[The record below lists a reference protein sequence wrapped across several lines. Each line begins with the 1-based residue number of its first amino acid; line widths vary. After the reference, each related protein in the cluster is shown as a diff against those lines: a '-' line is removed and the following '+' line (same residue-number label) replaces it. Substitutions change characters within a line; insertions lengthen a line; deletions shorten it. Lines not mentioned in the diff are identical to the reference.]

1 MLLAIDVGNT
11 NTVIGLYQADALA
24 HHFRIVTKRQTTADE
39 VGELILSLIE
49 RRGFDPSDIEGA
61 ILASV
66 VPPLNRLFSEA
77 FTALLGKAPIIVGPG
92 VKTGMPL
99 VVDNPAELG
108 ADRIANAVAG
118 WQRHHQ
124 AVAIVDFGTG
134 TNIDVVSAK
143 GEYLGGA
150 IAPGLELSMDAL
162 FARAAKLARVELKRP
177 ERAIGKNTHQA
188 LQSGLL
194 FGYAG
199 LVDALVDR
207 MKDELGTP
215 TRVLATGGLAF
226 LFEGVS
232 RTIESY
238 DEFLTLDGLRILYNL
253 NHGAPGHSS
262 ENRAA
267 DKRAAAKR
275 AAPTTRS

>member
-1 MLLAIDVGNT
+1 MLLVIDVGNT
-11 NTVIGLYQADALA
+11 NTVIGLYQGERLA

-39 VGELILSLIE
+39 VGELILSLVE
-49 RRGFDPSDIEGA
+49 RRGIDPSEIEGA

-66 VPPLNRLFSEA
+66 VPPLNRLFAEA
-77 FTALLGKAPIIVGPG
+77 FALLLGKAPIIVGPG

-99 VVDNPAELG
+99 LVDNPAELG

-118 WQRHHQ
+118 WARWQQ
-124 AVAIVDFGTG
+124 ACVIVDFGTG
-134 TNIDVVSAK
+134 TNLDVVNGK

-162 FARAAKLARVELKRP
+162 FARAAKLSRVELKQP
-177 ERAIGKNTHQA
+177 ERAIGKNTNQA

-207 MKDELGTP
+207 MRDELGTP
-215 TRVLATGGLAF
+215 AKVLATGGLAF

-232 RTIESY
+232 RTLETY

-253 NHGAPGHSS
+253 NQGALDGTVKMRAVDK
-262 ENRAA
+262 RAA
-267 DKRAAAKR
+267 DKRAAPTKR
-275 AAPTTRS
+275 S

>member
-11 NTVIGLYQADALA
+11 NTVIGLYQGDVLA

-49 RRGFDPSDIEGA
+49 RRGIDPSEIAGA

-66 VPPLNRLFSEA
+66 VPPLNRLFTEA
-77 FTALLGKAPIIVGPG
+77 FTTLLGKAPIVVGPG
-92 VKTGMPL
+92 IKTGMPL

-118 WQRHHQ
+118 WQRYRE
-124 AVAIVDFGTG
+124 AVVIVDFGTG
-134 TNIDVVSAK
+134 TNIDVVNAK

-199 LVDALVDR
+199 LVDSLVER
-207 MKDELGTP
+207 MKEELATS

-226 LFEGVS
+226 LFDGVS

-253 NHGAPGHSS
+253 NQGAPD
-262 ENRAA
+262 RAA

-275 AAPTTRS
+275 AAPTTRD

>member
-1 MLLAIDVGNT
+1 MLLAVDVGNT
-11 NTVIGLYQADALA
+11 HTVLGLYDGATLA
-24 HHFRIVTKRQTTADE
+24 QSYRIESSKGRTADE
-39 VGELILSLIE
+39 ILVILLTLLDVASIP
-49 RRGFDPSDIEGA
+49 RGSIDATI
-61 ILASV
+61 IASV
-66 VPPLNRLFSEA
+66 VPALTDVVGAATRRA
-77 FTALLGKAPIIVGPG
+77 FGHEPMIVGPG
-92 VKTGMPL
+92 IKTGMPL

-118 WQRHHQ
+118 WQRYRE
-124 AVAIVDFGTG
+124 AVVIVDFGTG
-134 TNIDVVSAK
+134 TNIDVVNAK

-199 LVDALVDR
+199 LVDSLVER
-207 MKDELGTP
+207 MKEELATS

-226 LFEGVS
+226 LFDGVS

-253 NHGAPGHSS
+253 NQGAPD
-262 ENRAA
+262 RAA

-275 AAPTTRS
+275 AAPTTRD